1 MNNNVWIDKAYDI
14 FVKSVNR
21 LNFMNDF
28 LIKLNKIRISSLLN
42 IVELSAAFVIF
53 ILIMARV
60 HYDLSFD
67 ACQIN
72 AKSIF
77 RVDVVQNGSAKA
89 IVCRP
94 FAQAFTNSS
103 PHIKAGGVMAAWS
116 MPLSFFVEQEGGKK
130 NYDEKSWN
138 ISPEILE
145 VFHFDMVEG
154 DTNSLDDPNSV
165 IIPLSMAEKIWG
177 EKSAMGKLLYLK
189 EDPSLSLVVKG
200 VYTDFP
206 PNSSLINCIY
216 TSMHPKESHADW
228 GNWSYLYFVRLDSH
242 QNKDLVL
249 NGFMK
254 NFDMKP
260 VFGSGLFE
268 STDLVNFRL
277 TSLEKMHYLE
287 NVDFDM
293 FPKSSYKTLFMLI
306 SIASIILIIAGINFM
321 NFNMALIPAWIKNV
335 TLRKILGCSVAQLRI
350 AFLMKAIGTAFL
362 AYLFSLLLLF
372 IIQSFQISLFM
383 GMDFSISKYLFVV
396 LGTTVMALLV
406 GIMAGLY
413 PAYYITSFP
422 PSIALKG
429 NFGFSPTGR
438 VIRILLI
445 GIQFTVSFILIIGAL
460 FVAAQNRYM
469 KNAPLGYYKENIV
482 VVHLNESMNKKR
494 DLFTSL
500 LNQSPDIKK
509 IAYSQFLLLNQ
520 DQYMIWGREYKG
532 ENINFQCLP
541 VSVTFLETLG
551 IQIESG
557 RSFSPNDELK
567 TTGCYIFNKKAKE
580 KYGLELNTFLEG
592 NEIIGF
598 IPDIKFASFR
608 QEVSPMAFYLPG
620 DSQTQGIDFYN
631 VAYIQLDSNRDIYKN
646 LTYIQE
652 VLSKVDRNQSLDIYP
667 FEQIFQITYKKEIE
681 AMIAIALF
689 SIISLLISLSGVLG
703 IILLE
708 NEYRKKEITIRKV
721 FGATTGEILLY
732 YNIKYLKIVLVCFAI
747 GAPIA
752 WYFITQWLANFAYR
766 VPMSGAAFFF
776 TFCVVVLLIIVIVT
790 SLCWQSANDNPI
802 RNIKSE

>member
-1 MNNNVWIDKAYDI
+1 MNN
-14 FVKSVNR
+14 FS
-21 LNFMNDF
+21 
-28 LIKLNKIRISSLLN
+28 IKLNRIRISFLLN
-42 IVELSAAFVIF
+42 IVGLSAAFVIF
-53 ILIMARV
+53 TLIMARV

-67 ACQIN
+67 TCQIN

-77 RVDVVQNGSAKA
+77 RVDIVQNGSAKA

-94 FAQAFTNSS
+94 FAQEFTNSS

-116 MPLSFFVEQEGGKK
+116 MPFSFFVELEGVKK

-177 EKSAMGKLLYLK
+177 EESAVGKSLYLK
-189 EDPSLSLVVKG
+189 ADPSLILVVKG

-216 TSMHPKESHADW
+216 TSMHPKESYADW
-228 GNWSYLYFVRLDSH
+228 DNWSYLYFVRLDSY
-242 QNKDLVL
+242 QNKDFVL
-249 NGFMK
+249 NSFMK

-277 TSLEKMHYLE
+277 TSLKKMHYLE

-293 FPKSSYKTLFMLI
+293 FPKSSYKTIFMLI

-321 NFNMALIPAWIKNV
+321 NFNMALTPTWIKNV
-335 TLRKILGCSVAQLRI
+335 TLRKIFGCSVIQLRI
-350 AFLMKAIGTAFL
+350 AFWMEAISTAFL

-372 IIQSFQISLFM
+372 IIQDFQMSLFM
-383 GMDFSISKYLFVV
+383 GIDFSISEHLFVV
-396 LGTTVMALLV
+396 LETAVMALLV

-413 PAYYITSFP
+413 PAYYVTSIP

-429 NFGFSPTGR
+429 NFCFSPAGR
-438 VIRILLI
+438 IIRILLI
-445 GIQFTVSFILIIGAL
+445 GIQFTISFILIIVTL
-460 FVAAQNRYM
+460 FVAAQNRYI
-469 KNAPLGYYKENIV
+469 KNAPLGFYKENII
-482 VVHLNESMNKKR
+482 VVHLNESINKKR

-520 DQYMIWGREYKG
+520 DQYMVWGREYKG
-532 ENINFQCLP
+532 KNINFQCLP
-541 VSVTFLETLG
+541 VSATFLEALG

-557 RSFSPNDELK
+557 RSFSPKDELK
-567 TTGCYIFNKKAKE
+567 KTGYYIFNKKAKE

-620 DSQTQGIDFYN
+620 DSQTQGIDIYN
-631 VAYIQLDSNRDIYKN
+631 VAYIQLDSNRDLHKN

-652 VLSKVDRNQSLDIYP
+652 VLSKVDHNQSLDIYP

-689 SIISLLISLSGVLG
+689 SIISLSISLSGVLG

-708 NEYRKKEITIRKV
+708 NEYRKKEIAIRKV
-721 FGATTGEILLY
+721 FGASTGEILLY

-766 VPMSGAAFFF
+766 VPMNGGVFFF

-790 SLCWQSANDNPI
+790 SLCWQSANENPI
-802 RNIKSE
+802 HNIKSE